1 MTNAISQVMLSSSST
16 AAGSTGGKEL
26 ATGVVAAGLLDI
38 MGAVDETFSSSSI
51 RSLSL
56 SCDC

>member
-16 AAGSTGGKEL
+16 VAGSTGGNEL
-26 ATGVVAAGLLDI
+26 ATGVVTAGLFDM
-38 MGAVDETFSSSSI
+38 MGAADETFSSSSI

-56 SCDC
+56 SCVC